1 MANNFTAQPPAGRP
15 LPSNWAALAPL
26 RGQQANQDY
35 LHKLENAWRGPLTS
49 QNSSMAHGAR
59 LGNQP
64 PAPAAPPRR
73 DSRAD
78 ARMDGMMLL
87 VKDDDLEQV
96 WKDNTGR
103 LVTIKKRK

>member
-1 MANNFTAQPPAGRP
+1 MANFQAFPPAGRS
-15 LPSNWAALAPL
+15 LPRGWEAEAAKNAAEA
-26 RGQQANQDY
+26 QARFESSVCQ
-35 LHKLENAWRGPLTS
+35 AWRRPSQAQPLGIM
-49 QNSSMAHGAR
+49 QAAR
-59 LGNQP
+59 IQQQP
-64 PAPAAPPRR
+64 PAAPPRR

-96 WKDNTGR
+96 WKDDTGR

>member
-1 MANNFTAQPPAGRP
+1 MANFQAQPPAGRP
-15 LPSNWAALAPL
+15 LPSNWAAMAPL

-35 LHKLENAWRGPLTS
+35 MHKLENAWRGPLTS

-78 ARMDGMMLL
+78 TRMDGIMQL
-87 VKDDDLEQV
+87 VKDDAFEQV

>member
-1 MANNFTAQPPAGRP
+1 MANFQSQPPAGRQ
-15 LPSNWAALAPL
+15 LPANWAAMAPL

-35 LHKLENAWRGPLTS
+35 MHKLENAWRGPLTS

-87 VKDDDLEQV
+87 VKDDDLEQI
-96 WKDNTGR
+96 WKDDSGR
-103 LVTIKKRK
+103 LVTIKKRRK

>member
-1 MANNFTAQPPAGRP
+1 MQAARIQQQP
-15 LPSNWAALAPL
+15 
-26 RGQQANQDY
+26 
-35 LHKLENAWRGPLTS
+35 
-49 QNSSMAHGAR
+49 
-59 LGNQP
+59 
-64 PAPAAPPRR
+64 PAAPPRR

-96 WKDNTGR
+96 WKDDSGR